1 MVYLV
6 RIFPIGST
14 NKVMKNCAK
23 VPDACNEGAV
33 PPSAFCPERWGSA
46 PRILP
51 LCLLSLYCLL
61 LDIVRGEKVTYTGR
75 RSNLYEYVGRAI

>member
-6 RIFPIGST
+6 RVLPSEST
-14 NKVMKNCAK
+14 DKVMKNCAK

-33 PPSAFCPERWGSA
+33 PPSAFRPERWGMV

-51 LCLLSLYCLL
+51 RVPLSLYCLL
-61 LDIVRGEKVTYTGR
+61 RDSVQGEKVTYTGR

>member
-6 RIFPIGST
+6 RVFPIGGT
-14 NKVMKNCAK
+14 DKVMKNCAK

-33 PPSAFCPERWGSA
+33 PHSAFRPERWRSV

-61 LDIVRGEKVTYTGR
+61 RDSVQGEKVTYTGR
-75 RSNLYEYVGRAI
+75 

>member
-6 RIFPIGST
+6 RVFPIGGT
-14 NKVMKNCAK
+14 DKVMKNCAK
-23 VPDACNEGAV
+23 VPDACNKEAV
-33 PPSAFCPERWGSA
+33 PPSVFCPERWGRA
-46 PRILP
+46 LRILP

>member
-33 PPSAFCPERWGSA
+33 PSSAFCPERWGSA

-61 LDIVRGEKVTYTGR
+61 RDIMRGEKVTYTGR